1 MTKEQDRYTP
11 NEIIA
16 DDLDDKRAKVSSN
29 RMRRRIDR
37 EVVLVEEQEDLNAAE
52 NDEQEESL
60 IDTHSS
66 NEEFDNDD
74 IESAEEEDD
83 DNELEEDDEEEGDDD
98 DDDDVEE
105 EKRNKSFID
114 HIITGSMLTGG
125 AVPYYR
131 YFIAIAVMCFLSI
144 FLTFISLNAG
154 NECRRKEHMVTTL
167 HERSVV
173 KEEQRYGLSSKQAI
187 TERLKSYDIELVD
200 LSKSSRLIEK

>member
-16 DDLDDKRAKVSSN
+16 DDLDAKRAKVSSN

-74 IESAEEEDD
+74 IESAEEDND
-83 DNELEEDDEEEGDDD
+83 DNELEEDDEDEGDD

>member
-16 DDLDDKRAKVSSN
+16 DDLDDKRTRVSSN

-74 IESAEEEDD
+74 IESAEEDD
-83 DNELEEDDEEEGDDD
+83 DNELEEDDEEEGGDDD

>member
-74 IESAEEEDD
+74 VESAEEEDN
-83 DNELEEDDEEEGDDD
+83 DNELEEDDEEEGD

-187 TERLKSYDIELVD
+187 TERLKSYNIELVD

>member
-16 DDLDDKRAKVSSN
+16 DDLDDKRAKVNSN

-66 NEEFDNDD
+66 NEELDNDY
-74 IESAEEEDD
+74 IESAKEDD
-83 DNELEEDDEEEGDDD
+83 KEEGDDD

-105 EKRNKSFID
+105 EKRNKSLID

-173 KEEQRYGLSSKQAI
+173 KEEQRYGLSSKHAI
-187 TERLKSYDIELVD
+187 TERLKSYNIELVD

>member
-29 RMRRRIDR
+29 RMRRRINR
-37 EVVLVEEQEDLNAAE
+37 EVVLVEEQENLNAAE

-74 IESAEEEDD
+74 IESEEEDDD
-83 DNELEEDDEEEGDDD
+83 DNELEEDDEEEGD

-187 TERLKSYDIELVD
+187 TERLKSYNIELVD

>member
-16 DDLDDKRAKVSSN
+16 DDLDDKRTKVNSN

-37 EVVLVEEQEDLNAAE
+37 EVVLVEEQEE
-52 NDEQEESL
+52 NL

-74 IESAEEEDD
+74 VESAEEEDND
-83 DNELEEDDEEEGDDD
+83 DNELEEDDEEEGD

-187 TERLKSYDIELVD
+187 TERLKSYNIELVD

>member
-74 IESAEEEDD
+74 VESAEEEND
-83 DNELEEDDEEEGDDD
+83 DNELEEDDEEEGD

-187 TERLKSYDIELVD
+187 TERLKSYNIELVD

>member
-16 DDLDDKRAKVSSN
+16 DDLDDKRTKVSSN

-60 IDTHSS
+60 IDTHRP

-74 IESAEEEDD
+74 IESAEEDND
-83 DNELEEDDEEEGDDD
+83 DNELEEDDEEEGD

-173 KEEQRYGLSSKQAI
+173 KEEQRYGLSSKHAI
-187 TERLKSYDIELVD
+187 TERLKSYNIELVD

>member
-37 EVVLVEEQEDLNAAE
+37 EVVLVEEHEDLNAAE

-60 IDTHSS
+60 FDTHSS

-83 DNELEEDDEEEGDDD
+83 DNELEEDDEEEGD

>member
-16 DDLDDKRAKVSSN
+16 DDLDDKRAKVNSN

-74 IESAEEEDD
+74 IESAEE
-83 DNELEEDDEEEGDDD
+83 DDEEEGDD

-105 EKRNKSFID
+105 EKRNKSLID

-173 KEEQRYGLSSKQAI
+173 KEEQRYGLSSKHAI
-187 TERLKSYDIELVD
+187 TERLKSYNIELVD

>member
-74 IESAEEEDD
+74 IESEEEDDDD
-83 DNELEEDDEEEGDDD
+83 DNELEEEDEEEG

>member
-16 DDLDDKRAKVSSN
+16 DDLADKRAKVSSN

-74 IESAEEEDD
+74 IESAEEEND
-83 DNELEEDDEEEGDDD
+83 DNELEEEDEEEGDDD

-187 TERLKSYDIELVD
+187 TERLKSYNIELVD

>member
-16 DDLDDKRAKVSSN
+16 DDLDDKRAKVNSN

-37 EVVLVEEQEDLNAAE
+37 EVVLVDEQEDLNAAE

-60 IDTHSS
+60 IDTHIS
-66 NEEFDNDD
+66 NEELDNDD
-74 IESAEEEDD
+74 VESA
-83 DNELEEDDEEEGDDD
+83 EEDDEEEGD

-105 EKRNKSFID
+105 EKRNKSLID

-173 KEEQRYGLSSKQAI
+173 KEEQRYGLSSKHAI
-187 TERLKSYDIELVD
+187 TERLKSYNIELVD

>member
-37 EVVLVEEQEDLNAAE
+37 EVVLVEEQENLNAAE

-83 DNELEEDDEEEGDDD
+83 DNELEEDDEEEGGD
-98 DDDDVEE
+98 DDDDVDE

-131 YFIAIAVMCFLSI
+131 YFIAIAVMCFQSI

-173 KEEQRYGLSSKQAI
+173 KEEQRYGLSSKHAI
-187 TERLKSYDIELVD
+187 TERLKSYNIELVD